1 MIPSCTESRTFSQ
14 KTASNFSTKNILS
27 QQLVMSAKNSG
38 DFLLLKVDSLETA
51 MSLATEKYTE
61 LAASAPLRGNGNQ
74 SNLFFDGKG

>member
-1 MIPSCTESRTFSQ
+1 
-14 KTASNFSTKNILS
+14 
-27 QQLVMSAKNSG
+27 MSAKNSG
-38 DFLLLKVDSLETA
+38 DFLLLKVDSFETA